1 MVARVWDDDPELKA
15 EAERERAKYRVRQ
28 HLDVG
33 SDVEIAGRVADDLQ
47 TDFGDV
53 HYCEGRFWHYCRTH
67 WMAHD
72 EQHLRL
78 LVHGYD
84 GAIHAT
90 PSGKPGQ
97 VRLGRSRID
106 SVINELGA
114 ILSTPDFFAQIPLGI
129 NCQSGFISIAPDG
142 RAQLNPHRPD
152 YRCRHVL
159 PGHWSNTTNGRD
171 PVSPPIESLV
181 GRLLYGIFA
190 GDADATEKRQLLAE
204 VAGAAALGCGTK
216 LRQPKAV
223 ILYGNRA
230 ENGKSQ
236 ILDLLRGLLPPD
248 AIASITAGKMGDE
261 RFIVHLVGKL
271 LNASDELSSS
281 TAISSD
287 TFKAV
292 ITGDFV
298 SGRDVY
304 RSLVSFRPVAQHVFA
319 TNALPIFSGGIDRGV
334 QRRLLLVIF
343 GRVIPAEE
351 QIENIGCRIAEEE
364 PDLLLAFAVAGAC
377 RLTQNRGFTIPPS
390 SKSGLRDW
398 LHAADPVRAWVWV
411 KVTVIKDNPERH
423 WVTSQW
429 AHKQF
434 TEWARNEGFRGETLP
449 AINGFVQRLLAHAPG
464 VRTRHKMTGN
474 RLEGI
479 KIGDKQEEE

>member
-1 MVARVWDDDPELKA
+1 MSRIWDDDPALAVEA
-15 EAERERAKYRVRQ
+15 EAERAKHRARQ
-28 HLDVG
+28 YLDIG

-47 TDFGDV
+47 ADFGEV
-53 HYCEGRFWHYCRTH
+53 RYCEGRFWHYCGTH
-67 WMAHD
+67 WTAHD

-106 SVINELGA
+106 SIINELGA
-114 ILSTPDFFAQIPLGI
+114 VLAAPDFFSRMALGI
-129 NCQSGFISIAPDG
+129 NCRSGFISIAPTG
-142 RAQLNPHRPD
+142 RAQLDPHHPD

-159 PGHWSNTTNGRD
+159 PGRWSDATNGRD
-171 PVSPPIESLV
+171 PIDPPPDSLL

-190 GDADATEKRQLLAE
+190 GDDDASEKRQLLAE
-204 VAGAAALGCGTK
+204 IAGAAALGWGTR

-230 ENGKSQ
+230 QNGKSQ

-281 TAISSD
+281 KSIASD

-304 RSLVSFRPVAQHVFA
+304 RSLVSFRPIAQHMFA
-319 TNALPIFSGGIDRGV
+319 TNALPVFSGGIDRGV
-334 QRRLLLVIF
+334 QRRLLPVIF
-343 GRVIPAEE
+343 GRVIPAGE
-351 QIENIGCRIAEEE
+351 QVESIGQRVGEEE

-377 RLTQNRGFTIPPS
+377 RLIQKRRFTIPPS
-390 SKSGLRDW
+390 SKSALQDW
-398 LHAADPVRAWVWV
+398 LNTADPVRAWVWAR
-411 KVTVIKDNPERH
+411 VTVIEHHPEQH
-423 WVTSQW
+423 WVTSRR
-429 AHKQF
+429 AYEQF
-434 TEWARNEGFRGETLP
+434 TLWARAEGFRAEMLP
-449 AINGFVQRLLAHAPG
+449 AVNGFVQQVLTHAPG
-464 VRTRHKMTGN
+464 IRTQHKRAGN
-474 RLEGI
+474 RLTGI
-479 KIGDKQEEE
+479 AIGDKRDDDE